1 MKRTVRINI
10 ENIAKISVY
19 RIWIFYYYF
28 FFIDDLLIYSLNV
41 FLGKTCKQLYKHF
54 LNPDDV
60 VNSIQKSSYLN

>member
-10 ENIAKISVY
+10 ENIANISVY
-19 RIWIFYYYF
+19 RIPMFYYYLF
-28 FFIDDLLIYSLNV
+28 CSDDLLIYSQNL

-54 LNPDDV
+54 LNPYDV